1 MGTLSSLVPPRVR
14 YIRYIRYKYRFRE
27 DRGANLNPETIL
39 QRSTAEGVTLALTAT
54 GLIRATGDKLAVS
67 RWTPLIRANKP
78 GIVAILQA
86 VNDVEAI
93 DRSVEVFCFTP
104 PGDHANDDEALQERV
119 AIMMESGID
128 ADTALREARWNADRE
143 RCWRGFLRNA
153 QHILDASLS
162 QREDLLDQYRKM
174 AIRRYGDVTG
184 DNMADSLRAWIAG
197 RLQ

>member
-1 MGTLSSLVPPRVR
+1 M
-14 YIRYIRYKYRFRE
+14 
-27 DRGANLNPETIL
+27 NPETIL

-67 RWTPLIRANKP
+67 RWTPVIRANKP

-104 PGDHANDDEALQERV
+104 PGDHGNDDEALQERV
-119 AIMMESGID
+119 AIMMESGMD
-128 ADTALREARWNADRE
+128 EATALQEARWNADRE

-153 QHILDASLS
+153 QRVLDASLS
-162 QREDLLDQYRKM
+162 QREDLLAQYRKE

-184 DNMADSLRAWIAG
+184 DDMADSLRAWVTTKM
-197 RLQ
+197 Q